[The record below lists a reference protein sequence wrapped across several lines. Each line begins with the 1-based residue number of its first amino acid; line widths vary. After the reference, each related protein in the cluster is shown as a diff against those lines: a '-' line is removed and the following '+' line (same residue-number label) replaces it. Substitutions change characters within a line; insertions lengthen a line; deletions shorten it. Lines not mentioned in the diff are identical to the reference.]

1 MLDTHQLHVFLVAA
15 ETLSFTEAARRL
27 HMSQPSVSQHIQT
40 LERHFDKE
48 LFIRLGRSIILT
60 DAGQALLPSARE
72 IVNQSV
78 NIEEMMRSLDGEVH
92 GHLLVGCSTTP
103 GKYILPHLLAR
114 FHRRFPKVK
123 VSCHVAPQEQA
134 VEMLCANEI
143 HFSMASA
150 PYLTCRDVEFW
161 KYTTDPVVLIAP
173 IDHPWARRGVIEP
186 KELPDGVYILREPA
200 SGTMSTVYEGLAGV
214 GITRDD
220 LETLLVLGN
229 PEAIALAVQEGLG
242 VGFVSAIVVDKLVQD
257 GVAVVGIRGLKLER
271 DIYIGRFAGRP
282 LSGAQAAFWE
292 FVRDEAQA
300 HVVPAADPPII
311 EMSYS

>member
-15 ETLSFTEAARRL
+15 EALSFTEAARRL

-48 LFIRLGRSIILT
+48 LFTRAGRSIVLT
-60 DAGQALLPSARE
+60 DAGQALLPMARE

-78 NIEEMMRSLDGEVH
+78 SIEETMRSLDGEVH

-103 GKYILPHLLAR
+103 GKYILPHLLAH
-114 FHRRFPKVK
+114 FHRRYPKVK

-150 PYLTCRDVEFW
+150 PYLTCRDVEFH
-161 KYTTDPVVLIAP
+161 KYTTDPIVLIAP
-173 IDHPWARRGVIEP
+173 IDHPWARRGMIEP
-186 KELPDGVYILREPA
+186 EELREGVFIMREPG
-200 SGTMSTVYEGLAGV
+200 SGTLATVYDGLAGV
-214 GITRDD
+214 GVSANE

-229 PEAIALAVQEGLG
+229 PEAIALAVHEGLG
-242 VGFVSAIVVDKLVQD
+242 VGFVSTIVVDKLVRD
-257 GVAVVGIRGLKLER
+257 GVAVVGVRGLRLER
-271 DIYIGRFAGRP
+271 DIYIGRYAHRP
-282 LSGAQAAFWE
+282 VTGAQAAFWE
-292 FVRDEAQA
+292 FAREKAIHYGHPENGFNA
-300 HVVPAADPPII
+300 L
-311 EMSYS
+311 EESYV

>member
-48 LFIRLGRSIILT
+48 LFIRAGRSIVLT
-60 DAGQALLPSARE
+60 DAGRALLPMARD

-78 NIEEMMRSLDGEVH
+78 NIEETMRSLDGEVH

-114 FHRRFPKVK
+114 FHARFPKVK

-186 KELPDGVYILREPA
+186 DDLRDGVFIMREQG
-200 SGTMSTVYEGLAGV
+200 SGTMATVYDGLGRAGLSPNE
-214 GITRDD
+214 

-242 VGFVSAIVVDKLVQD
+242 VGFVSSIVVDKLVRD
-257 GVAVVGIRGLKLER
+257 GVAVVDVRGLILER
-271 DIYIGRFAGRP
+271 DIYIGRYAHRQVT
-282 LSGAQAAFWE
+282 GAQAAFWDFARE
-292 FVRDEAQA
+292 EADR
-300 HVVPAADPPII
+300 HNRLDI
-311 EMSYS
+311 EYSSLEESYA

>member
-48 LFIRLGRSIILT
+48 LFTRAGRSIILT
-60 DAGQALLPSARE
+60 DAGRALFPLARE

-78 NIEEMMRSLDGEVH
+78 NIEETMRSLDGEVH

-114 FHRRFPKVK
+114 FHARYPKVK

-150 PYLTCRDVEFW
+150 PYLVCRDVEFY
-161 KYTTDPVVLIAP
+161 KFTTDPIVLIAP
-173 IDHPWARRGVIEP
+173 VDHPWARLGLIDP
-186 KELPDGVYILREPA
+186 DELHDAVFIMREQS
-200 SGTMSTVYEGLAGV
+200 SGTMATVYDGLAGV
-214 GITRDD
+214 GVSRED

-242 VGFVSAIVVDKLVQD
+242 VGFVSSIVVDKLVRD
-257 GVAVVGIRGLKLER
+257 GVAVIDVRGLSLER
-271 DIYIGRFAGRP
+271 DIYIGRYANRQVT
-282 LSGAQAAFWE
+282 GAQAAFWE
-292 FVRDEAQA
+292 FAREEAHRLGTLA
-300 HVVPAADPPII
+300 TELHVI
-311 EMSYS
+311 EASYT

>member
-15 ETLSFTEAARRL
+15 DTLSFTEAARRL

-48 LFIRLGRSIILT
+48 LFARSGRNIILT
-60 DAGQALLPSARE
+60 DAGRALLPLARD
-72 IVNQSV
+72 IVNRSV
-78 NIEEMMRSLDGEVH
+78 NIEETMRSLDGEIH

-114 FHRRFPKVK
+114 FHRRYPRVK
-123 VSCHVAPQEQA
+123 VSCHVTPQEQA
-134 VEMLCANEI
+134 VKMLCASEI

-150 PYLTCRDVEFW
+150 PYLTCRDVEFCR
-161 KYTTDPVVLIAP
+161 YTTDAVVLIAP

-186 KELPDGVYILREPA
+186 EELREGVFILREPG
-200 SGTMSTVYEGLAGV
+200 SGTMATVYDGLVAV
-214 GITRDD
+214 GISPDE

-242 VGFVSAIVVDKLVQD
+242 VGFVSSIVVDKLVQD
-257 GVAVVGIRGLKLER
+257 GVAAVNVRGLKLER
-271 DIYIGRFAGRP
+271 DIFIGRYTNRP
-282 LSGAQAAFWE
+282 MTGAQAAFWD
-292 FVRDEAQA
+292 FARLEAQLLA
-300 HVVPAADPPII
+300 GHLPIL
-311 EMSYS
+311 EVSES